1 MVVTYYNLEFYTFF
15 PGDLSTMSLLEPLGL
30 KSHPI
35 IFTKW
40 FFIFMPCRR
49 RCYVPSPTYMENY
62 FDEVYNQTQLLCSTW
77 KSIQI
82 ANLHTHT
89 QTIQNANS
97 CNECFGEKLQQVML
111 IWLIFLFIRC
121 VEVVNCCCCWLFDY

>member
-40 FFIFMPCRR
+40 FFIPCPRGDVM
-49 RCYVPSPTYMENY
+49 YLVLP
-62 FDEVYNQTQLLCSTW
+62 TW
-77 KSIQI
+77 KIILTKYIIKHSYYVVHE
-82 ANLHTHT
+82 NLSKLRTYT

-121 VEVVNCCCCWLFDY
+121 VEVVSCCCWLFDY

>member
-1 MVVTYYNLEFYTFF
+1 
-15 PGDLSTMSLLEPLGL
+15 MSLLEPLGL

-40 FFIFMPCRR
+40 FFIPCPRGDVM
-49 RCYVPSPTYMENY
+49 YLVLPTWKIILTKYIIKHSYYM
-62 FDEVYNQTQLLCSTW
+62 

-82 ANLHTHT
+82 ANLHT

-121 VEVVNCCCCWLFDY
+121 VEVVSCC